1 MGAPRRIGG
10 GGAGPRAAGKEDP
23 ARPLAP
29 IGVVADLLGVTG
41 QTLRL
46 YERHGLIRPARR
58 KGERLYSAYDLH
70 WLECLRHLIHGA
82 KVSIE
87 GVRRLLHF
95 APCWEICN
103 VNGDWHCR
111 ACPVFRDR
119 RRVVNPAAVVGPREQ
134 RAKGM
139 LAATHPTA

>member
-1 MGAPRRIGG
+1 MFKGDRGGNGRPASAIPPGRSTAPGRH
-10 GGAGPRAAGKEDP
+10 DP

-58 KGERLYSAYDLH
+58 RGERFYSAYDLH

-87 GVRRLLHF
+87 GVRRLLRF

-103 VNGDWHCR
+103 VNRDWHCR
-111 ACPVFRDR
+111 SCPVYQDR
-119 RRVVNPAAVVGPREQ
+119 RRPATPAAGAGPRGAP
-134 RAKGM
+134 RAK
-139 LAATHPTA
+139 A

>member
-1 MGAPRRIGG
+1 MGRVSRGDEWRQEPG
-10 GGAGPRAAGKEDP
+10 
-23 ARPLAP
+23 RPLAP

-58 KGERLYSAYDLH
+58 NGERFYSAYDLH
-70 WLECLRHLIHGA
+70 WLQCLRHLIHGA

-111 ACPVFRDR
+111 SCPVFRDR
-119 RRVVNPAAVVGPREQ
+119 RRMVSPAGVIGRPEDR
-134 RAKGM
+134 RKGI
-139 LAATHPTA
+139 LATTRST

>member
-1 MGAPRRIGG
+1 MLRGTRGGNGRPAPALALGRPP
-10 GGAGPRAAGKEDP
+10 APGPDDP

-29 IGVVADLLGVTG
+29 IGVAAELLGVTG

-58 KGERLYSAYDLH
+58 NGERFYSAYDLR

-87 GVRRLLHF
+87 GVRRLLRF

-111 ACPVFRDR
+111 SCPVFRDR
-119 RRVVNPAAVVGPREQ
+119 RRLAAPAAGARPRADR
-134 RAKGM
+134 RACV
-139 LAATHPTA
+139 

>member
-1 MGAPRRIGG
+1 MSEPRRGQQG
-10 GGAGPRAAGKEDP
+10 RTDP
-23 ARPLAP
+23 GRPIAP

-58 KGERLYSAYDLH
+58 HGERFYSAYDLH

-111 ACPVFRDR
+111 SCPVFQDR
-119 RRVVNPAAVVGPREQ
+119 RRMGVPAGGPGRHRDRKGRAPAATRS
-134 RAKGM
+134 A
-139 LAATHPTA
+139 